1 MRAAYF
7 IMFLSFLP
15 TLHTVLATDKM
26 LSLFDI
32 GCVFFGLLA
41 ATAVYENR
49 QAILNFI
56 EKHFA

>member
-7 IMFLSFLP
+7 IMFLSFTP
-15 TLHTVLATDKM
+15 AWYTALATDKM

-32 GCVFFGLLA
+32 GCAIFGLLA
-41 ATAVYENR
+41 ATAVYEIR

-56 EKHFA
+56 DKHFA